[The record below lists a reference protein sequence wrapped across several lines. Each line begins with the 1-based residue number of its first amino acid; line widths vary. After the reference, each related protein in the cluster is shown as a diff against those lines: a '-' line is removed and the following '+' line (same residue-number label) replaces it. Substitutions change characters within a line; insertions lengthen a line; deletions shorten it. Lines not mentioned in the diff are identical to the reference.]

1 MSQPLCD
8 RPQLVPAVL
17 QVAPCG
23 GGRSRRMWRL
33 LALCA
38 VAAFGFAACSSDGGT
53 ADAVDTS
60 VTAVEAGE
68 EASSGDAAAELAEAA
83 TPGPWAVG
91 QTTLEVIDDARDGRS
106 FSVDVWYPVDPDTT
120 GGLTPAD
127 YLFIPG
133 VGYTSEVSFA
143 DAPAADGPF
152 PLVVYS
158 HGSGGFR
165 WVATFFTE
173 FLASK
178 GFVVAAPDHTG
189 NTAIDTFAGSETS
202 LEVTA
207 VNRPGD
213 VTVTIDTV
221 LAASD
226 DTDGLLSGRVDATN
240 IAVTGHSFGGFT
252 ALASA
257 SGFDGDEGSVP
268 ADGRVTAVVAM
279 APFSIPLSDTE
290 LSAIGVPVLVIS
302 ATDDTRTPVATNTER
317 VWDLVAGR
325 PVVRI
330 DLEAAV
336 HNSFTDLCDLKVR
349 VGADGEVPDAI
360 IAALDEAAG
369 NSCDPEVLAF
379 SEVQRLT
386 NAYSAA
392 FLATELAG
400 STAFAS
406 MLACTDP
413 PPAVACSVRD

>member
-1 MSQPLCD
+1 MNQPLCD
-8 RPQLVPAVL
+8 RQQAAPAAL
-17 QVAPCG
+17 DAAPRG
-23 GGRSRRMWRL
+23 GGMSRRWWRL
-33 LALCA
+33 LALFA
-38 VAAFGFAACSSDGGT
+38 VAVFGLAACGSDGDT
-53 ADAVDTS
+53 ADAVDIP
-60 VTAVEAGE
+60 VTTVETGGE
-68 EASSGDAAAELAEAA
+68 SSSGDAAAELAEAA
-83 TPGPWAVG
+83 TPGSWAVG

-106 FSVDVWYPVDPDTT
+106 FSVDVWYPVDAEASGD
-120 GGLTPAD
+120 LTPAD

-226 DTDGLLSGRVDATN
+226 DIDGLLGGRVDATN

-252 ALASA
+252 ALAAA

-268 ADGRVTAVVAM
+268 ADSRVSAVVAM
-279 APFSIPLSDTE
+279 APFSIPLSDDE
-290 LSAIGVPVLVIS
+290 LSAIDVPVLVIS

-317 VWDLVAGR
+317 VWDLVSGR

-349 VGADGEVPDAI
+349 VGAEGDVPDAI
-360 IAALDEAAG
+360 IAALDESAG

-379 SEVQRLT
+379 GEVQRLT

-400 STAFAS
+400 SSAFGE
-406 MLACTDP
+406 MLACDDP
-413 PPAVACSVRD
+413 PAAVVCSVRD